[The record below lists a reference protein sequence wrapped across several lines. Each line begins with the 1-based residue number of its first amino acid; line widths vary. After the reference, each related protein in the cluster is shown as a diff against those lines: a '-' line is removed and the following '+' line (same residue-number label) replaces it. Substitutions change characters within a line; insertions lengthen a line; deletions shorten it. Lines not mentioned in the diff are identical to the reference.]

1 LNRFINE
8 ILTAVVVKRKYF
20 AVSVIFE
27 SLYNGE
33 LYSYF
38 LRDGMDIQVFFC
50 FFVFYEHSDFGL
62 LGSLKCFM
70 VDLECQY
77 LEKGRF
83 CTILLKPLTV

>member
-1 LNRFINE
+1 MNE
-8 ILTAVVVKRKYF
+8 ILTAVVVKRKYI

-38 LRDGMDIQVFFC
+38 LRDGMDLQV
-50 FFVFYEHSDFGL
+50 FFVFYEHTDFGL